1 MAMSTPTQTRT
12 SAAKAGWLIGLL
24 FAGWLVFLLAPRL
37 REAPAPEPEPVVKRT
52 PTRLAALGLEDIT
65 DLEQVPEMFA
75 IWADFGEWRDN
86 RTRFAYWSP
95 GAQDYIY
102 HIEGRRTPDGYR
114 FRMIGK
120 PTDAEIGDE
129 LAADCPLRFFRTAGI
144 TSDGAKNV
152 SGRASRLPSFMFEM
166 EKEAPVMLEMHVLS
180 PPVIPADIKVDLP
193 QPPPKK

>member
-37 REAPAPEPEPVVKRT
+37 REAPAPAPESVVKRT

-120 PTDAEIGDE
+120 PTDAELGDE
-129 LAADCPLRFFRTAGI
+129 LAADSPLRFYREQRHTGAGPARPRMDKPI
-144 TSDGAKNV
+144 DSLQSTVPV
-152 SGRASRLPSFMFEM
+152 SVEVTVA
-166 EKEAPVMLEMHVLS
+166 
-180 PPVIPADIKVDLP
+180 PPVTPAKPADIKVDLP